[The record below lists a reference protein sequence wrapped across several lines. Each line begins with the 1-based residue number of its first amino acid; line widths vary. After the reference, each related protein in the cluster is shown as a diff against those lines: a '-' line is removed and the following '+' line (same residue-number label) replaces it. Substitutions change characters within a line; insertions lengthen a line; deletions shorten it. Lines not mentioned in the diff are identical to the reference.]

1 MWSALKDCRDF
12 CTTQGAVT
20 PVVSAAMRRVSTRR
34 FRRADWG
41 CPLADDPM
49 CRPDQRTSA
58 AAARTLVPRLGEG
71 IPMSVATG
79 TVGGSQSPPG
89 WAFEGYSTAPNFRL
103 WTVAVPSTP
112 DWRMGRLS

>member
-1 MWSALKDCRDF
+1 
-12 CTTQGAVT
+12 
-20 PVVSAAMRRVSTRR
+20 
-34 FRRADWG
+34 
-41 CPLADDPM
+41 
-49 CRPDQRTSA
+49 
-58 AAARTLVPRLGEG
+58 
-71 IPMSVATG
+71 MSVATG